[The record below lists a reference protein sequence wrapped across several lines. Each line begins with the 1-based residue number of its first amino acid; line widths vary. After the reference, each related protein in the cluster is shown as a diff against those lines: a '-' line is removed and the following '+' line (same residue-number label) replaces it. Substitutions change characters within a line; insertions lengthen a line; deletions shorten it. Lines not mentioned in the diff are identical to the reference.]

1 MTAVLNFSF
10 SFFSSRLL
18 PLFLSRVLF
27 LLLGCHLVG
36 FILVGNVF
44 GKACR
49 ILGLGERRGR
59 WVMEQDFHGNFRVNV
74 TWFSAFF
81 PSLFQTLR

>member
-10 SFFSSRLL
+10 SFFKSHPL
-18 PLFLSRVLF
+18 PLFLPRVLF
-27 LLLGCHLVG
+27 LLLGSHLVG

-49 ILGLGERRGR
+49 ILGIGERRGR
-59 WVMEQDFHGNFRVNV
+59 WAMEQDFHGKFRVHV
-74 TWFSAFF
+74 PVPGSQIVGKT
-81 PSLFQTLR
+81 